1 MSPGSQLPHIRTQAP
16 RSKRNTLPQRHG
28 KGTNS
33 NTGKPTTGLRGAVSY
48 PPKRSRQCGQSVA
61 AIDGSFRSLR
71 LSNVVFLAH
80 FGRRERFRNLQ
91 KNKLTLLAVAPTHN
105 SGLLV
110 NGAGARDGFL
120 VGGIAKKPIDTP
132 PDMLA
137 QHKHH
142 KRALPARRGP
152 LFGDHF
158 RSSSRCLFLLSFLS
172 LRRARRAFITFLF
185 RFECGGR
192 GGSFDDNGVLLFL
205 FGSVVSF
212 SDLKQKMDAAT
223 RAIDKGRLRKLRL
236 SPLQAGGLALPPLL
250 VSMLSRG
257 HRRMENIHQK
267 KHQKKNNNNFK
278 KSTHKHTFQSQP
290 DAN

>member
-1 MSPGSQLPHIRTQAP
+1 MWPKCGGNRWIVSFVTIIECRLPRPFRAQGTISKSPKKQTDPTGGGPH
-16 RSKRNTLPQRHG
+16 
-28 KGTNS
+28 
-33 NTGKPTTGLRGAVSY
+33 
-48 PPKRSRQCGQSVA
+48 
-61 AIDGSFRSLR
+61 
-71 LSNVVFLAH
+71 AH
-80 FGRRERFRNLQ
+80 
-91 KNKLTLLAVAPTHN
+91 

-110 NGAGARDGFL
+110 NGAGARDGFQE
-120 VGGIAKKPIDTP
+120 GGIAKKPIDTP

-250 VSMLSRG
+250 VCMLSRRHG
-257 HRRMENIHQK
+257 RMENIHQK
-267 KHQKKNNNNFK
+267 KHQKKTIITSKNRHTN
-278 KSTHKHTFQSQP
+278 THFNRSLMLT
-290 DAN
+290 DAINHPLS